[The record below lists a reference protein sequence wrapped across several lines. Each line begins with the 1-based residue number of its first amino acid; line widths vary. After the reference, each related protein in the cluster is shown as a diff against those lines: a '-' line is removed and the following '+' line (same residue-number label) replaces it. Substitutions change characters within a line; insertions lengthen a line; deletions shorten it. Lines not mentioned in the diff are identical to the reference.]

1 MTNERI
7 EQRLKLH
14 IANVALAAVGRK
26 AGDLREAKDALIRE
40 VARIC
45 HDAVLSHSLA
55 HGEASGLVTDRDRA
69 DEQKVVR

>member
-14 IANVALAAVGRK
+14 IANVALAAVGKRE
-26 AGDLREAKDALIRE
+26 GDLREAKDALIRE

-45 HDAVLSHSLA
+45 HDAALNRS
-55 HGEASGLVTDRDRA
+55 
-69 DEQKVVR
+69 

>member
-7 EQRLKLH
+7 EQRLRMY

-26 AGDLREAKDALIRE
+26 EGDLREAKDALVRE

-45 HDAVLSHSLA
+45 HDAALQ
-55 HGEASGLVTDRDRA
+55 RI
-69 DEQKVVR
+69 